1 MLRAIVVIAI
11 LLTST
16 RASFACSIP
25 VFRYA
30 LELWPASSYQLILFH
45 DGPLSAD
52 DQKIAQQ
59 VRHSAG
65 SAYVTFTMVN
75 LDERVSAEHGVI
87 LEYEGANPLLPR
99 LVLRYPD
106 TRPNMPSAWSGSLD
120 RAAALF
126 DSKARRAIFDH
137 LTTGDAAVIVLVLGG
152 DADKDDAARKLLAE
166 QLPRIASA
174 TVLPAKTEEGPQ
186 IKSRVPLHV
195 RFPIV
200 EVQRNADEDVLI
212 RTLLGSEEGLN
223 KEKGPIAFPVFGRGR
238 ALCSLYGNDLKGPA
252 ELRRSLDFLCRA
264 CSCQAKELN
273 PGIDLMIAGDWT
285 VIFSAEEG
293 PMPRS
298 VTVPGSELKPSNSG
312 THHGELRRGP
322 PANYSAVDVIEEKT
336 SRRSPWLRL
345 GLITAAITVFV
356 TGFWAFRS
364 RRTASTEQT

>member
-1 MLRAIVVIAI
+1 
-11 LLTST
+11 
-16 RASFACSIP
+16 
-25 VFRYA
+25 
-30 LELWPASSYQLILFH
+30 
-45 DGPLSAD
+45 
-52 DQKIAQQ
+52 
-59 VRHSAG
+59 
-65 SAYVTFTMVN
+65 
-75 LDERVSAEHGVI
+75 
-87 LEYEGANPLLPR
+87 
-99 LVLRYPD
+99 
-106 TRPNMPSAWSGSLD
+106 
-120 RAAALF
+120 
-126 DSKARRAIFDH
+126 
-137 LTTGDAAVIVLVLGG
+137 
-152 DADKDDAARKLLAE
+152 
-166 QLPRIASA
+166 
-174 TVLPAKTEEGPQ
+174 
-186 IKSRVPLHV
+186 
-195 RFPIV
+195 
-200 EVQRNADEDVLI
+200 
-212 RTLLGSEEGLN
+212 
-223 KEKGPIAFPVFGRGR
+223 VFGRGR